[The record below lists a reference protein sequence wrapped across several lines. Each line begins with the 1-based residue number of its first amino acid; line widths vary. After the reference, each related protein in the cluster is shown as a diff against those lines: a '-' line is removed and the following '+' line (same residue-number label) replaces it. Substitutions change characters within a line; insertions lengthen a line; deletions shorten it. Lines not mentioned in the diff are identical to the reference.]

1 MKTEEH
7 SCPQRGCWHWWTA
20 GTWLLLLAVVTAEAE
35 QKFANQPSP
44 QTAVIGSTVVLPCRI
59 INKVG
64 VLQWTRDDF
73 GLGNERELYAFK
85 RYTMIGSDEEGD
97 FSLRISPVTLE
108 DDSYFQCQ

>member
-1 MKTEEH
+1 M
-7 SCPQRGCWHWWTA
+7 CALQMRGGGWQPGWCWRLAWWS
-20 GTWLLLLAVVTAEAE
+20 LLLFCEAADPRFE
-35 QKFANQPSP
+35 QRFANEPSP

-85 RYTMIGSDEEGD
+85 RYRMIGSDEEGKNTQGPPRPR
-97 FSLRISPVTLE
+97 LPP
-108 DDSYFQCQ
+108 